1 VIDDPGVPPPAGVRV
16 VGSRR
21 SVLGLTWSDDPN
33 PVGEKERTQM
43 RSTLLRVGGAT
54 AGVTAVVAALAAPAL
69 GQQDPPGNNGT
80 IKVDGVDFDSHP
92 DNEPH
97 VGCVFQIDF
106 YNFDE
111 GELNAAVTFEGQPP
125 TGGGTLLTD
134 NVFIGEDPAGG
145 GNDLDASVTYDLS
158 DALAGIE
165 PHPVQG
171 HHIQL
176 TVEAEGSIGDE
187 TKHKVF
193 WVEGCTTPPPSTTT
207 TTMPGGTT
215 TTTQPGGTTTTQP
228 GTRGP
233 GEARPAKP
241 VAARP
246 TATG

>member
-1 VIDDPGVPPPAGVRV
+1 
-16 VGSRR
+16 
-21 SVLGLTWSDDPN
+21 
-33 PVGEKERTQM
+33 M

-54 AGVTAVVAALAAPAL
+54 AGVTAVVAALAGPAL

-106 YNFDE
+106 YNFDQ
-111 GELNAAVTFEGQPP
+111 GDLNATVTFEGQPP

-134 NVFIGEDPAGG
+134 QVPIGEDPAGG
-145 GNDLDASVTYDLS
+145 GNDLDASATYDLAE
-158 DALAGIE
+158 ALAGIA

-171 HHIQL
+171 HHIRL
-176 TVEAEGSIGDE
+176 TVEAQGSIGDE

-193 WVEGCTTPPPSTTT
+193 WVEGCTPPPPRTTT
-207 TTMPGGTT
+207 TTPGETT
-215 TTTQPGGTTTTQP
+215 TTTQPDGTTTTTAP
-228 GTRGP
+228 TRGP
-233 GEARPAKP
+233 GHHGEAPPAKP
-241 VAARP
+241 VTGRP

>member
-1 VIDDPGVPPPAGVRV
+1 VR
-16 VGSRR
+16 SR
-21 SVLGLTWSDDPN
+21 
-33 PVGEKERTQM
+33 
-43 RSTLLRVGGAT
+43 LLRVGGAT
-54 AGVTAVVAALAAPAL
+54 AGVTAVVAALAGPAL

-80 IKVDGVDFDSHP
+80 VKVDGIDFDSHQ

-111 GELNAAVTFEGQPP
+111 GDLDATVTFEGQPP

-134 NVFIGEDPAGG
+134 EVFIGEDPAGG
-145 GNDLDASVTYDLS
+145 GDDLDASATYDLA

-171 HHIQL
+171 HHVRL
-176 TVEAEGSIGDE
+176 TVEAQGSIGND

-193 WVEGCTTPPPSTTT
+193 WVEGCSTPPSSTTT
-207 TTMPGGTT
+207 TTPGET
-215 TTTQPGGTTTTQP
+215 TTTQPGGTTTTRP
-228 GTRGP
+228 TRGP
-233 GEARPAKP
+233 GEAPPARP
-241 VAARP
+241 VAGRP